1 MTRGIPLIL
10 KMFTFGMYL
19 TNCYVVGCEET
30 KDAIVIDPGFDKDRE
45 AKEILSF
52 IEQNG
57 LHVKYIVN
65 THGHADHTAGNGIIK
80 KATGA
85 SILIHEDDAI
95 MLTTVAKTFSRVFGL
110 RVTSPPADRTLR
122 DGDVIQV
129 GRVKLVVLHTP
140 GHSRGGISLLG
151 ENFVFSGDTLFAGS
165 IGRTDFPGASFEE
178 IIHSIKTKLVTLPDH
193 FKVYPGHGPVTTIGE
208 EKKHNPFLQM

>member
-1 MTRGIPLIL
+1 MIL

-30 KDAIVIDPGFDKDRE
+30 KEAIVIDPGFDRDRE
-45 AKEILSF
+45 AKEVLNF

-57 LHVKYIVN
+57 LHVKYVVN

-85 SILIHEDDAI
+85 PILIHEDDAI
-95 MLTTVAKTFSRVFGL
+95 MLTTVAKTLSRVFGL

-129 GRVKLVVLHTP
+129 GRIKLAVLHTP

-178 IIHSIKTKLVTLPDH
+178 IMQSIKTKLVTLPDH
-193 FKVYPGHGPVTTIGE
+193 FKVYPGHGPVTTIGS

>member
-1 MTRGIPLIL
+1 MII

-30 KDAIVIDPGFDKDRE
+30 KEAIVIDPGFDRDRE
-45 AKEILSF
+45 AEEVLKF

-57 LHVKYIVN
+57 LHVKYIIN

-85 SILIHEDDAI
+85 LILIHENDAI
-95 MLTTVAKTFSRVFGL
+95 MLTTVAKTLSRVFGL
-110 RVTSPPADRTLR
+110 RVTSPPADRTLH
-122 DGDVIQV
+122 DGNVIEV

-140 GHSRGGISLLG
+140 GHSKGGISLLG
-151 ENFVFSGDTLFAGS
+151 DKVVFSGDTLFAGS
-165 IGRTDFPGASFEE
+165 IGRTDLPGASFKE
-178 IIHSIKTKLVTLPDH
+178 IMQSIKTKLVTLPDS
-193 FKVYPGHGPVTTIGE
+193 FKVYPGHGPLTTIGE

>member
-1 MTRGIPLIL
+1 MIL

-30 KDAIVIDPGFDKDRE
+30 NEAIVIDPGFDRDRE
-45 AKEILSF
+45 AKEVLKF

-85 SILIHEDDAI
+85 LILIHEDDVI
-95 MLTTVAKTFSRVFGL
+95 MLTTVAKTLSRVFGL
-110 RVTSPPADRTLR
+110 RVTSPPADRTLQ
-122 DGDVIQV
+122 DGDIIQV
-129 GRVKLVVLHTP
+129 GRIKLVVLHTP
-140 GHSRGGISLLG
+140 GHSMGAY
-151 ENFVFSGDTLFAGS
+151 LF
-165 IGRTDFPGASFEE
+165 
-178 IIHSIKTKLVTLPDH
+178 
-193 FKVYPGHGPVTTIGE
+193 
-208 EKKHNPFLQM
+208 

>member
-1 MTRGIPLIL
+1 MII

-30 KDAIVIDPGFDKDRE
+30 KEAIVIDPGFDRE
-45 AKEILSF
+45 KEAEEVLTF

-57 LHVKYIVN
+57 LNVKYIIN

-85 SILIHEDDAI
+85 PILIHEGDAI
-95 MLTTVAKTFSRVFGL
+95 MLTPIAKTFSRVFGL
-110 RVTSPPADRTLR
+110 RVTSPQADGTLH

-129 GRVKLVVLHTP
+129 GCIKLVVLHTP
-140 GHSRGGISLLG
+140 GHSKGGISLLG
-151 ENFVFSGDTLFAGS
+151 ENFVFVGDTLFAGS

-178 IIHSIKTKLVTLPDH
+178 IMQSIKTKLMPLPDR
-193 FKVYPGHGPVTTIGE
+193 FTVYPGHGPPTTIGE

>member
-1 MTRGIPLIL
+1 MIL

-30 KDAIVIDPGFDKDRE
+30 KEAIVIDPGFDRDRE
-45 AKEILSF
+45 AKEVLNF
-52 IEQNG
+52 IEQND

-85 SILIHEDDAI
+85 PILIHEDDAI
-95 MLTTVAKTFSRVFGL
+95 MLTTVAKTLSRVFGL
-110 RVTSPPADRTLR
+110 RVTSPPADRTLQ
-122 DGDVIQV
+122 DGDIIQV
-129 GRVKLVVLHTP
+129 GRIKLVVLHTP
-140 GHSRGGISLLG
+140 GHSMGGISLLG
-151 ENFVFSGDTLFAGS
+151 ENVVFTGDTLFAGS

-178 IIHSIKTKLVTLPDH
+178 IMQSIKTKLVTLPDQ
-193 FKVYPGHGPVTTIGE
+193 FKAYPGHGPPTTIGE
-208 EKKHNPFLQM
+208 EKKHNPFLR

>member
-1 MTRGIPLIL
+1 MTI

-30 KDAIVIDPGFDKDRE
+30 KEAIVIDPGFDRDKE
-45 AKEILSF
+45 AEEVLTF
-52 IEQNG
+52 IKQND
-57 LHVKYIVN
+57 LHIKYIIN
-65 THGHADHTAGNGIIK
+65 THGHSDHTAGNGIIK
-80 KATGA
+80 EATGA
-85 SILIHEDDAI
+85 LILIHEDDAI
-95 MLTTVAKTFSRVFGL
+95 MLTAVAKTLSRMFGT

-129 GRVKLVVLHTP
+129 GRIKLVVLHTP

-151 ENFVFSGDTLFAGS
+151 EDFVFSGDTLFAGS

-178 IIHSIKTKLVTLPDH
+178 IIHSIKTKLVTLPDR
-193 FKVYPGHGPVTTIGE
+193 FKVYPGHGPVTTIGD
-208 EKKHNPFLQM
+208 EKRHNPFLQM

>member
-1 MTRGIPLIL
+1 MIL

-30 KDAIVIDPGFDKDRE
+30 KEAIVIDPGFDRDRE
-45 AKEILSF
+45 AKEVLNF

-85 SILIHEDDAI
+85 LILIHEDDAI
-95 MLTTVAKTFSRVFGL
+95 MLTTVAKTLSRVFGL

-129 GRVKLVVLHTP
+129 GRIKLAVLHTP

-178 IIHSIKTKLVTLPDH
+178 IMQSIKTKLVTLPDH
-193 FKVYPGHGPVTTIGE
+193 FKVYPGHGPITTIGR

>member
-1 MTRGIPLIL
+1 MIL

-30 KDAIVIDPGFDKDRE
+30 KEAIVIDPGFDRDRE
-45 AKEILSF
+45 AKEVLNF
-52 IEQNG
+52 IEQND

-85 SILIHEDDAI
+85 PILIHEDDAI
-95 MLTTVAKTFSRVFGL
+95 MLTTVAKTLSRVFGL
-110 RVTSPPADRTLR
+110 RVTSPPADRTLQ
-122 DGDVIQV
+122 DGNVIQV
-129 GRVKLVVLHTP
+129 GRTKLVVLHTP

-151 ENFVFSGDTLFAGS
+151 DKVVFAGDTLFAGS

-193 FKVYPGHGPVTTIGE
+193 FKAYPGHGPPTTIGE